1 VNKTFLIGG
10 SYITEI
16 DNPSSTARID
26 GVHDVTFFYYLML
39 LKNAIFDF
47 FVPQLFRK

>member
-26 GVHDVTFFYYLML
+26 GVHDVTFL
-39 LKNAIFDF
+39 LPHASKKWNI
-47 FVPQLFRK
+47 